1 MSACSFDIFEN
12 VCRFPSTAGSDS
24 LPDSSSKRIST
35 ASSFESSSSSSTGHL
50 LLLPVLP
57 RPVRPRKR
65 RGRRA
70 TPNRNQ
76 RLRRRR
82 GLGAVLLV
90 EALDAAGGVDELLL
104 ARVERVAG
112 RTDVNHEV
120 PARRVGLDLVAAG
133 AGNLGL
139 FVNRMNAFLS
149 HGVPRRGVYIAS
161 VRRSCNIH
169 VLSRLARPG
178 WAGSGATGDG
188 WFCCRRGGPGLQ
200 IRYPVGACRESC
212 AATRPST
219 QPLEVA
225 PPTP

>member
-24 LPDSSSKRIST
+24 FPDSSSKRSST

-70 TPNRNQ
+70 TTNRNL

-112 RTDVNHEV
+112 RADVNHEV
-120 PARRVGLDLVAAG
+120 PARRVGLDLVATG

-139 FVNRMNAFLS
+139 FINGMNAFLS

-169 VLSRLARPG
+169 VRTCLSRLARPG
-178 WAGSGATGDG
+178 WAGFTGDG
-188 WFCCRRGGPGLQ
+188 WF
-200 IRYPVGACRESC
+200 
-212 AATRPST
+212 
-219 QPLEVA
+219 
-225 PPTP
+225 